1 MSKNYQRLLKILG
14 ITALVALL
22 VAAVMY
28 FNGSR
33 TNARIALGFG
43 MSVSGIALI
52 LYSLRQ

>member
-1 MSKNYQRLLKILG
+1 MSKNYQRLLKLLG

-28 FNGSR
+28 FNGHR
-33 TNARIALGFG
+33 TNARIALGFC

>member
-1 MSKNYQRLLKILG
+1 MSKNYQMLLKVLG
-14 ITALVALL
+14 MTALAALL

-28 FNGSR
+28 FNGNR